1 MEQTTHASP
10 NGTARL
16 EERLNNPDT
25 AQALNRLLDR
35 LDTIEEA
42 VEKLNVMMVQGP
54 AMLAMMTDVADDV
67 YREADAAGV
76 DLDERLRL
84 TLQLAERLT
93 APRTVEVLSQLMERM
108 DDVEELIALSDQVP
122 GFVAMMVDM
131 FDDVYRQTEEAGYDL
146 HKVIHEGPEAFIR
159 INEFAASEAFKKLL
173 DSGVLDPQA
182 IEIVGKAGDALV
194 DCSCQDE
201 TPEVGLFGL
210 LRAMRDPDTRR
221 ALGFLTAFGKR
232 FGQELRD

>member
-1 MEQTTHASP
+1 MEQTTHAST
-10 NGTARL
+10 NGAAHL

-42 VEKLNVMMVQGP
+42 VDKLDAMMTQGP
-54 AMLAMMTDVADDV
+54 AMLAMMTDMADDV
-67 YREADAAGV
+67 YREAEASGV

-93 APRTVEVLSQLMERM
+93 APRTAEVLSQLMARM
-108 DDVEELIALSDQVP
+108 DDLEHLLALSEQAP
-122 GFVAMMVDM
+122 GFMAMLVDM

-159 INEFAASEAFKKLL
+159 INEFAASESFKKLL
-173 DSGVLDPQA
+173 DSGVLDPEA
-182 IEIVGKAGDALV
+182 IDIVGKVGDALV
-194 DCSCQDE
+194 DCSCQDDM
-201 TPEVGLFGL
+201 PEVGLFGL
-210 LRAMRDPDTRR
+210 LRAIRDPDTRR
-221 ALGFLTAFGKR
+221 ALGFLTEFGRR
-232 FGQELRD
+232 FGQELND

>member
-1 MEQTTHASP
+1 MEQSTTTHT
-10 NGTARL
+10 NGAATL

-42 VEKLNVMMVQGP
+42 VEKLDAMMTQGP
-54 AMLAMMTDVADDV
+54 AMLAMMTDMADDV
-67 YREADAAGV
+67 YHEADAAGV
-76 DLDERLRL
+76 DIDERLRL

-93 APRTVEVLSQLMERM
+93 APRTVEVLTQLMDRM
-108 DDVEELIALSDQVP
+108 DDLEQLVALGEQAP
-122 GFVAMMVDM
+122 GFVAMMVDT
-131 FDDVYRQTEEAGYDL
+131 FDSLHRRAVEAG
-146 HKVIHEGPEAFIR
+146 HSPERLAR
-159 INEFAASEAFKKLL
+159 RSLAATTSLL
-173 DSGVLDPQA
+173 ESGVLDPEA

-194 DCSCQDE
+194 DCRCQDE

-221 ALGFLTAFGKR
+221 ALGFLTEFGKR

>member
-1 MEQTTHASP
+1 MEQTTHAP
-10 NGTARL
+10 TNGTARL
-16 EERLNNPDT
+16 EDRLNNPDT

-42 VEKLNVMMVQGP
+42 VDKLDAMMTQGP
-54 AMLAMMTDVADDV
+54 AMLAMMTDMADDV

-93 APRTVEVLSQLMERM
+93 APRTVEVLSQLMDRM
-108 DDVEELIALSDQVP
+108 DDLEQLIELGEQAP
-122 GFVAMMVDM
+122 GFIAMMVDT
-131 FDDVYRQTEEAGYDL
+131 FDSLQQRAVDAGHDPEQMVRRSL
-146 HKVIHEGPEAFIR
+146 SGITMLLESGALDPEAI
-159 INEFAASEAFKKLL
+159 
-173 DSGVLDPQA
+173 D
-182 IEIVGKAGDALV
+182 IVGKAGDALA
-194 DCSCQDE
+194 DCRSQDE

-221 ALGFLTAFGKR
+221 ALGFLTTFGKR
-232 FGQELRD
+232 FGKELRD

>member
-1 MEQTTHASP
+1 MEQTTHAST
-10 NGTARL
+10 NGAAHL

-42 VEKLNVMMVQGP
+42 VDKLDAMMTQGP
-54 AMLAMMTDVADDV
+54 AMLAMMTDMADDV
-67 YREADAAGV
+67 YREAEASGV

-93 APRTVEVLSQLMERM
+93 APRTVEVLSQLMERK
-108 DDVEELIALSDQVP
+108 DDLEQLVALGEQAP
-122 GFVAMMVDM
+122 GFMAMMVDM

-159 INEFAASEAFKKLL
+159 INEFAASESFKKLL
-173 DSGVLDPQA
+173 DSGVLDPEA
-182 IEIVGKAGDALV
+182 IDIVGKVGDALV
-194 DCSCQDE
+194 DCSCQDDM
-201 TPEVGLFGL
+201 PEVGLFGL
-210 LRAMRDPDTRR
+210 LRAIRDPDTRR
-221 ALGFLTAFGKR
+221 ALGFLTEFGRR
-232 FGQELRD
+232 FGQELND